1 MRLRKWSIGVCA
13 ALGLALCLTGCGQS
27 EQKET
32 KNQPTTA
39 AVTASAVTDSKSD
52 AKTLKEVF
60 DGDFKVGVATTSGY
74 LSEEDR
80 VAQIKENFNSITMEN
95 EMKPESLLD
104 WEGSEKS
111 KDGMPAIK
119 EETLEKAL
127 ACYQLN
133 IEDISDQ
140 LCL

>member
-52 AKTLKEVF
+52 AKTLKEAF
-60 DGDFKVGVATTSGY
+60 DGDFKVGVTTTSGY
-74 LSEEDR
+74 QPGKWGFR
-80 VAQIKENFNSITMEN
+80 F
-95 EMKPESLLD
+95 
-104 WEGSEKS
+104 
-111 KDGMPAIK
+111 
-119 EETLEKAL
+119 
-127 ACYQLN
+127 
-133 IEDISDQ
+133 EDILWCGIVRHRSGSFPRNMIRQ
-140 LCL
+140 RGMWIRQR

>member
-80 VAQIKENFNSITMEN
+80 VDKILTALRWK
-95 EMKPESLLD
+95 MK
-104 WEGSEKS
+104 
-111 KDGMPAIK
+111 
-119 EETLEKAL
+119 
-127 ACYQLN
+127 
-133 IEDISDQ
+133 
-140 LCL
+140 